1 MKNITIILE
10 DGRQMNARLYEDKA
24 PETVANFLRL
34 AQDKFYDG
42 LCFHR
47 VIPDFMIQGGGFES
61 KDGALVHKPAPVNIK
76 GEFAANGFAGNTIKH
91 KAGVLSMARAMDK
104 NSASSQ
110 FFICIADCP
119 HLDGQYAAF
128 GELSDEQSLDVALSI
143 GSVPTGSWS
152 YYDDVPL
159 TPVVIKTVK
168 AEENDKNS

>member
-1 MKNITIILE
+1 
-10 DGRQMNARLYEDKA
+10 
-24 PETVANFLRL
+24 
-34 AQDKFYDG
+34 
-42 LCFHR
+42 
-47 VIPDFMIQGGGFES
+47 
-61 KDGALVHKPAPVNIK
+61 
-76 GEFAANGFAGNTIKH
+76 
-91 KAGVLSMARAMDK
+91 MARAMDK

-159 TPVVIKTVK
+159 MPVVIKTVK
-168 AEENDKNS
+168 VEENDKNS